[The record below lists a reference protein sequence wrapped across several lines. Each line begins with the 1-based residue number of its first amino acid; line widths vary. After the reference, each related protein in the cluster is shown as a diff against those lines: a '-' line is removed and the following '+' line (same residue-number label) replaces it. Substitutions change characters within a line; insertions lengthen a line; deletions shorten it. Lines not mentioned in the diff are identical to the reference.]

1 MESNNI
7 PTIKTE
13 DSGDISAY
21 KKRLTSL
28 TQSGGGSGSLPSN
41 GITKPTSR
49 RGSMVKVKLND
60 SEDEDDNGDGG
71 NERKRRDSINE
82 RIQELL
88 TLVPPE
94 FFNETTNGNEKDI
107 DLAVKNSGTKDGK
120 PNKGQIL
127 TKSVEYIQYLQNK
140 IDENNMKEV
149 ELLLKLKNL
158 GVTKDNSMRTSAEV
172 ALGKIG
178 VGPLSNEY
186 FKNVLV
192 SSANTNKVPPRRG
205 STS

>member
-1 MESNNI
+1 M
-7 PTIKTE
+7 TE

-21 KKRLTSL
+21 KKKLASF
-28 TQSGGGSGSLPSN
+28 TQSGGNGSLPSN

-49 RGSMVKVKLND
+49 RGSMVKVRLND
-60 SEDEDDNGDGG
+60 SDDEDDADGG

-94 FFNETTNGNEKDI
+94 FFNETTTGNEKEI

-158 GVTKDNSMRTSAEV
+158 GVTKDNNMRTSAEV

-192 SSANTNKVPPRRG
+192 SSANANKSTQRRG
-205 STS
+205 SLS